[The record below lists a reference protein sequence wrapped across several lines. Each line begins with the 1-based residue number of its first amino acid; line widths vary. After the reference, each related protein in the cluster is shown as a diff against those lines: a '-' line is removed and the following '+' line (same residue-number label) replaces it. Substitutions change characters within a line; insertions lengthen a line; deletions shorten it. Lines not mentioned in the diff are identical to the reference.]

1 MDENKGF
8 ELVLD
13 GVETKEEPEVQELE
27 TVLAGVDA
35 EAAKDAAP
43 LEVAVEVT
51 DIVAE
56 DAPKYMQDVQLTE
69 AERQMVT
76 DFSQKIDL
84 HDTNIVLA
92 YGSSCQKKI
101 AAFSDNALEGVKTKD
116 LDEVGGMITD
126 LVTELKGFDVD
137 EEAKGLKALF
147 KKKGNKL
154 SALVNKFDSAEDNV
168 NKIVVNLE
176 GHQDQLTK
184 DIVMLDEMYAVNLD
198 YFKELTMYIIAG
210 KEKLEQ
216 ERNTTLVELQ
226 KKAEESGLAEDAQAA
241 SDFGAQCDRFEKKL
255 ADLEIT
261 RTISVQMA
269 PQIRLIQ
276 NSDTLMVEKIQTTIN
291 NTIPLWKN
299 QMVLALGLA
308 HSEQAVAAQKAV
320 SELTNELLKENAE
333 KVHQGAVEIA
343 KESERGIVDIETIQY
358 TNEKLVTTL
367 DEVLAIQQ
375 DGHAKRVAAEA
386 ELARIETELK
396 NKLLEMSQPKE

>member
-1 MDENKGF
+1 MDENKEL

-13 GVETKEEPEVQELE
+13 GVER
-27 TVLAGVDA
+27 
-35 EAAKDAAP
+35 
-43 LEVAVEVT
+43 EVAATATELVV
-51 DIVAE
+51 E

-84 HDTNIVLA
+84 NDTNIVLA

-101 AAFSDNALEGVKTKD
+101 AEFSDNALEGVKTKD
-116 LDEVGGMITD
+116 LDEVGGMITS

-147 KKKGNKL
+147 KKKSNKL
-154 SALVNKFDSAEDNV
+154 TALVNKFDSAEDNV

-184 DIVMLDEMYAVNLD
+184 DIVMLDEMYGVNLD

-210 KEKLEQ
+210 KEKLEL
-216 ERNTTLVELQ
+216 ERNTTLADLQ

-241 SDFGAQCDRFEKKL
+241 SDFAAQCDRFEKKL
-255 ADLEIT
+255 ADLETT

-308 HSEQAVAAQKAV
+308 HSEQAVAAQQAV
-320 SELTNELLKENAE
+320 SELTNELLKKNAE
-333 KVHQGAVEIA
+333 KVHQGAVAIA
-343 KESERGIVDIETIQY
+343 KESERGIVDLETIQY
-358 TNEKLVTTL
+358 TNEQLITTL

-375 DGHAKRVAAEA
+375 EGHAKRVEAES

-396 NKLLEMSQPKE
+396 EKLLEMSQVKE